1 MSNVVETSVDA
12 SPEVTISPR
21 KLGDTWDGW
30 AGEVEEN
37 NGDLETSPWYFLSF
51 ATTVLLALTAIVWTA
66 LFLVEPRLAELPVWL
81 SRSVSMSVWGVLSAV
96 NLMFALVVLTVATGK
111 NFVPFM
117 KGRHIALSSIIPWS
131 VKAGKLFGLSK
142 DRIANSV
149 LQVGNRLTVANQ
161 GVIERDE
168 LLILLPRCLDKQ
180 TRDDIK
186 LMTSKYDID
195 FHICAGGQMARQ
207 LLVEKKPKGVIA
219 VACERDLMAGV
230 QDVKAAVPVIAIANK
245 RPEGPCRN
253 TNINMTEMENAI
265 RMYLGKELLPVE
277 RELVEQN

>member
-1 MSNVVETSVDA
+1 MANVEPTVEAQETPA
-12 SPEVTISPR
+12 MKAR

-37 NGDLETSPWYFLSF
+37 NGDLETSPWYFLTF
-51 ATTVLLALTAIVWTA
+51 ASITLMLLNSGAWLL
-66 LFLVEPRLAELPVWL
+66 LFLIQPRLLELPVWVGRTVMMG
-81 SRSVSMSVWGVLSAV
+81 SWGVLGTIDAV
-96 NLMFALVVLTVATGK
+96 FLLVGLTIWTGM
-111 NFVPFM
+111 NFVPFY
-117 KGRHIALSSIIPWS
+117 KGKHIALSKMVPYT
-131 VKAGKLFGLSK
+131 VRVAGWFGMSK
-142 DRIANSV
+142 DRMSNSI
-149 LQVGNRLTVANQ
+149 LQVGNQLTELNQANIQ
-161 GVIERDE
+161 RDE

-186 LMTSKYDID
+186 AVTAKYDID

-207 LLVEKKPKGVIA
+207 LLADKKPKGVIA

-265 RMYLGKELLPVE
+265 RMYLGKAPLEVREKELQEV
-277 RELVEQN
+277 

>member
-1 MSNVVETSVDA
+1 MANVEPTVEAQETPA
-12 SPEVTISPR
+12 MKAR

-37 NGDLETSPWYFLSF
+37 NGDLETSPWYFLTF
-51 ATTVLLALTAIVWTA
+51 ASITLMLLNSGAWLL
-66 LFLVEPRLAELPVWL
+66 LFLIQPRLLELPVWVGRTVMMG
-81 SRSVSMSVWGVLSAV
+81 SWGVLGTIDAV
-96 NLMFALVVLTVATGK
+96 FLLVGLTIWTGM
-111 NFVPFM
+111 NFVPFY
-117 KGRHIALSSIIPWS
+117 KGKHIALSKMVPYT
-131 VKAGKLFGLSK
+131 VRVAGWFGMSK
-142 DRIANSV
+142 DRMSNSI
-149 LQVGNRLTVANQ
+149 LQVGNQLTELNQANIQ
-161 GVIERDE
+161 RDE

-186 LMTSKYDID
+186 AVTAKYDID

-207 LLVEKKPKGVIA
+207 LLAEKKPKGVIA

-265 RMYLGKELLPVE
+265 RMYLGKAPLEVREKELQEV
-277 RELVEQN
+277 